1 VRTSFN
7 SDSAD
12 AKCSDSADALVKNR
26 HSNGLLKIS
35 RDSTVTGQY
44 ETSIWALWKPTM
56 SHSFF

>member
-44 ETSIWALWKPTM
+44 ETSIWAL
-56 SHSFF
+56 